1 MASAITKS
9 TVGLVS
15 RVLPNRAQDWLVRS
29 FSQPLVSQLTG
40 KLTDQFLEVLLGGM
54 SLAFTF
60 SRDYRR
66 NIEGFSATYVYTT
79 RDGSVACSAVFDR
92 GKMRM
97 HREAL
102 PSWQT
107 RVVFRDAGALRSFML
122 SDEPDSLESILAD
135 NVEVDGNLSN
145 VYRMGFLARDL
156 SRRLGVG

>member
-9 TVGLVS
+9 TLGLVS
-15 RVLPNRAQDWLVRS
+15 HALPNRTQDWLVRAC
-29 FSQPLVSQLTG
+29 SQPLVSQLSG
-40 KLTDQFLEVLLGGM
+40 KLTDQFLEILLGGR
-54 SLAFTF
+54 SLAFAL

-66 NIEGFSATYVYTT
+66 NIQGFRATYVYTT
-79 RDGSVACSAVFDR
+79 RDGSVACSAVFDNGR
-92 GKMRM
+92 MRM

-107 RVVFRDAGALRSFML
+107 RIVFRDAGALRSFML

-135 NVEVDGNLSN
+135 NVEVDGNLNN